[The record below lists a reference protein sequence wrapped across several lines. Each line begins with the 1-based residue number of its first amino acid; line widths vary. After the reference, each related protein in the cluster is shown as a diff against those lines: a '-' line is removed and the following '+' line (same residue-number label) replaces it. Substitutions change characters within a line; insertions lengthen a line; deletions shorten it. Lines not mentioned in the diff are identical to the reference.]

1 MNTRRDIASR
11 RGRGLLA
18 SAVLAAGILAATS
31 SPASAAV
38 TATFS
43 NTTGVLT
50 VNGDNLDNNITI
62 SRNAAGNLLGDSF
75 ERRT

>member
-1 MNTRRDIASR
+1 MKTGRDNASR

-31 SPASAAV
+31 APASAAV

-43 NTTGVLT
+43 N
-50 VNGDNLDNNITI
+50 
-62 SRNAAGNLLGDSF
+62 RAC
-75 ERRT
+75 